1 MLIFLPIMLSSNS
14 QQIATCSYYSQ
25 CIAHYSHMFGVKGWH
40 QMYYEYKSTI
50 AKSIYD
56 TAVVNYN
63 TAVHIVSCN
72 PHI

>member
-14 QQIATCSYYSQ
+14 QQIATCIILNALPIILTCLVSKVGIK
-25 CIAHYSHMFGVKGWH
+25 CIMSN
-40 QMYYEYKSTI
+40 KSTI

-56 TAVVNYN
+56 TVVVNYN
-63 TAVHIVSCN
+63 TAAHVASCN